1 MSRFVQVFSKNGLRI
16 QRWAPTIK
24 MDGHHVLH
32 MLGSFC
38 SGRKQ
43 MSSRVKEDQANKQD
57 WSHYGLHHN
66 FNSQQNKRKQ
76 YEFTAFLTVA
86 LMACFFTG
94 YYFL

>member
-1 MSRFVQVFSKNGLRI
+1 
-16 QRWAPTIK
+16 
-24 MDGHHVLH
+24 
-32 MLGSFC
+32 
-38 SGRKQ
+38 

-86 LMACFFTG
+86 LMVCFFTG